1 MAKKNRNPVLSVV
14 VPCFNEEAG
23 LSELYR
29 RLKAVLSATG
39 KSHEII
45 FVNDGSDDTTW
56 QQMEQ
61 LARRD
66 ANIIALDLSRNFGH
80 QIALSAGLRFAQGE
94 YVLIL
99 DADLQDPPELLSDML
114 ALMKKESADVVYGQR
129 RSRDGESKFK
139 LLTAAFF
146 YRLLK
151 RMTDVPIP
159 LDTGDF
165 RLMSRRAL
173 RIINEMPEHHRFI
186 RGMVGWI
193 GFRQVPLLYD
203 RKERFAGTTKYP
215 LKRMFKF
222 ALDAITG
229 FSILPL
235 RLAVYSGLLAGLVAI
250 GLMVYV
256 LGSWFSG
263 QVVQGWTSLT
273 MIVLWIS
280 SLQLLIL
287 GVMGEYLGRLYLES
301 KRRPLFV
308 IQQGVLDRK
317 LQDAPRRLK

>member
-80 QIALSAGLRFAQGE
+80 QIALSAGLRFVQGE

-173 RIINEMPEHHRFI
+173 RVINEMPEHHRFI